1 MNYAMDNKEVALM
14 IWETNPDKRLKKNTQ
29 TNFRVAKN
37 IELQVG
43 DSVYVDSGNL
53 KSVYTIS
60 EIENVHPS
68 SMKGFNYFKTQCS
81 WRKE

>member
-1 MNYAMDNKEVALM
+1 MNYVMDNKQVALM
-14 IWETNPDKRLKKNTQ
+14 IWETNSDKRFKKNTQ
-29 TNFRVAKN
+29 TNFRVQKG

-43 DSVYVDSGNL
+43 DSVSVQQGDA
-53 KSVYTIS
+53 KSVYTIA

-68 SMKGFNYFKTQCS
+68 SMKGFNYFRTQCS